1 MIDPFKHVAGA
12 RNRGRFTVGVL
23 ASWQLYAGTI
33 HTLLGPIVQGICKAA
48 RDHDC
53 NILIAGGVVSS
64 FAPETHPAWPFLSP
78 EVDFVPVGPWNT
90 DGLIVIAPH
99 QGSKDLSSYLEQIIA
114 INHPVVFVESAEN
127 RPVISPDNV
136 SGIWKALAHL
146 KGHGHRRIAFVA
158 GGLGWPG
165 DSQERL
171 QAFLEGCE
179 GLGLETEQRL
189 MAYGGF
195 STPGGYQ
202 AMRQILATGAPL
214 TAVIAA
220 NDESAV
226 GAIQALRAAGL
237 RVPQDIAVIGFDNR
251 FEARNQTPPLT
262 TINQPAH
269 DIGYQAL
276 KLMLQRLNGKADAST
291 MVRVPARLIIR
302 ESCGCPR
309 DAIITCALDELKKSE
324 EDQEPFIAKQRL
336 TQTMSE
342 AVFAGV
348 GQLDLETIQVQCER
362 ITEAFLLSL
371 KQREAE
377 PFQAAL
383 GSVLQSVRLLD
394 EDAHAWQNAITTLRY
409 WWTVLV
415 EPAEEESCREK
426 VDTWLDQARIAI
438 SECAQ
443 AQLLRYFA
451 RQDTLTQQLSLMSAD
466 LAETLELTQIQKII
480 NQYLPALAIS
490 HAQLVLFESHGD
502 NPVGWS
508 VFPEMSPDISE
519 EDQSFSQRFPTQQ
532 FPPPG
537 HYPDIQA
544 FHLALLPLTVHR
556 KPAGFVAFD
565 AANLAPC
572 LAVLRQLSSALERIR
587 LYREAA
593 EGRRLA
599 EEADHMKS
607 RFLSTVSHELRT
619 PLNLIV
625 GLSEMQLKQSTSDV
639 RKSVERIHTSA
650 QHLGHLIRDVLDLAS
665 SDAGQLRLICEPL
678 DLDEA
683 LQIVTET
690 GRQLANDKGLD
701 WQTEISTSL
710 PRVWG
715 DRTRLQQVTLN
726 LVSNAIKFTSRG
738 YVKLS
743 TYMEGDHVVIAVH
756 DTGLGIPVE
765 EQAWIFN
772 EFRQSERTTARGY
785 GGLGLGLAICKRL
798 VELHRGE
805 IGVQSSGEE
814 GAGSTFYIRLPI
826 LENAESLP
834 ASSQPVLRQIVLILT
849 ENSNSSQPIRDRL
862 QSAGFTVEVQ
872 RVEETSS
879 WFSHL
884 LTNPP
889 GAVVLDNQIASKYG
903 WELLRVLKGNPTTED
918 IPVLFYSLKQE
929 DNSGTML
936 ALDYL
941 SKPVGST
948 ELLKILS
955 RQGWAITTKGQS
967 KTILISDDEPGFLEM
982 YAEMIQRQSPDYCV
996 LKAHD
1001 GREALEILRRT
1012 HVDLVLLDL
1021 MMPEID
1027 GFGVLAQMREW
1038 KSTRDIAVVVL
1049 TSKTLTE
1056 NDMTQLSHGVAT
1068 VMSKGLYDVKEMLSH
1083 IEIALARNK
1092 KLGTESQR
1100 LVRKAMAYI
1109 HERYTEQLTRE
1120 DLARHVNA
1128 SEGHLA
1134 RCFRQETGITPM
1146 AYLNRY
1152 RVSQAK
1158 MILTTTGQS
1167 ITEVAMTVGF
1177 CDNNYFSRVFRQ
1189 EVGCSPLVYRR
1200 EHRV

>member
-1 MIDPFKHVAGA
+1 MIDPFKHTAAV
-12 RNRGRFTVGVL
+12 RNRGRFTIGVL

-33 HTLLGPIVQGICKAA
+33 HTLLSLIVQGIYAAA
-48 RDHDC
+48 RDQDC
-53 NILIAGGVVSS
+53 NVLIAGGVVSS
-64 FAPETHPAWPFLSP
+64 FEPETRPAWPFLSP

-99 QGSKDLSSYLEQIIA
+99 QGSEDLARYLEQTMA
-114 INHPVVFVESAEN
+114 AGHPVVFVESAEN
-127 RPVISPDNV
+127 RPVVSPDNAN
-136 SGIWKALAHL
+136 GIFQALSHL
-146 KGHGHRRIAFVA
+146 KSHGHRRVAFVA
-158 GGLGWPG
+158 GGAGWPG

-171 QAFLEGCE
+171 QAFLDGCE
-179 GLGLETEQRL
+179 ELGLETEQRL

-202 AMRQILATGAPL
+202 AMHQILTTGVPF
-214 TAVIAA
+214 TAVVAA

-226 GAIQALRAAGL
+226 GATQALRAAGL
-237 RVPQDIAVIGFDNR
+237 HVPQDIAVIGFDNR
-251 FEARNQTPPLT
+251 FEARNQTPTLT
-262 TINQPAH
+262 TLDQPAH

-276 KLMLQRLNGKADAST
+276 KLMVNRLNGKADTST
-291 MVRVPARLIIR
+291 MVRIPARLVIR

-309 DAIITCALDELKKSE
+309 DAIITCAL
-324 EDQEPFIAKQRL
+324 EDLNRSKETREPSVVKEKL

-348 GQLDLETIQVQCER
+348 GQLNRQTIYSLCER
-362 ITEAFLLSL
+362 ITEAFLSSL
-371 KQREAE
+371 EQRNGES
-377 PFQAAL
+377 FQAAL
-383 GSVLQSVRLLD
+383 TEILQPVRLLD
-394 EDAHAWQNAITTLRY
+394 EDAHAWQNAITALKY
-409 WWTVLV
+409 WWPVFV
-415 EPAEEESCREK
+415 EPANVDIYREE
-426 VDTWLDQARIAI
+426 VDAWLDQARITI

-451 RQDTLTQQLSLMSAD
+451 RQDTLTQQLSMMSAE
-466 LAETLELTQIQKII
+466 LAETLELAQIQKVI
-480 NQYLPALAIS
+480 NQYLPFLYI
-490 HAQLVLFESHGD
+490 HRAQVVLFEPNGD

-508 VFPEMSPDISE
+508 LFPGISG
-519 EDQSFSQRFPTQQ
+519 EDQSTFQRFPTQA

-537 HYPDIQA
+537 RYPENQA
-544 FHLALLPLTVHR
+544 FYLVLLPLTIHK

-572 LAVLRQLSSALERIR
+572 LAVLRQLTSALERIR
-587 LYREAA
+587 LYQEVA

-599 EEADHMKS
+599 EEADRMKS

-625 GLSEMQLKQSTSDV
+625 GLSEMQLKQSTADV
-639 RKSVERIHTSA
+639 RRSVEKIHTNA

-665 SDAGQLRLICEPL
+665 SDSGQLRLTCEPL
-678 DLDEA
+678 DLSEV
-683 LQIVTET
+683 LQIVVET

-701 WQTEISTSL
+701 WQTKISTSL

-738 YVKLS
+738 QVKLS
-743 TYMEGDHVVIAVH
+743 IYTEGNQVMIAVR

-785 GGLGLGLAICKRL
+785 SGLGLGLAICKRL
-798 VELHRGE
+798 VELHNGE
-805 IGVQSSGEE
+805 ISVESSGEE
-814 GAGSTFYIRLPI
+814 GAGSTFSIRLPI
-826 LENAESLP
+826 LENAETLP
-834 ASSQPVLRQIVLILT
+834 ASLQPYPQQIVLILT
-849 ENSNSSQPIRDRL
+849 EDPHASQPIQERL
-862 QSAGFTVEVQ
+862 QSAGFTVEMQ
-872 RVEETSS
+872 GVEESS
-879 WFSHL
+879 AWLSRL
-884 LTNPP
+884 LTAPP
-889 GAVVLDNQIASKYG
+889 GAVVLDSHIASQHG
-903 WELLRVLKGNPTTED
+903 WELLKVLKGNPNTED

-929 DNSGTML
+929 GNSGSML

-941 SKPVGST
+941 SKPVGSS

-955 RQGWAITTKGQS
+955 RQGWTTAVKGQS
-967 KTILISDDEPGFLEM
+967 KTILIADDEAGFLEM
-982 YAEMIQRQSPDYCV
+982 YAEMIEGQSPDYCV
-996 LKAHD
+996 FKAHD

-1021 MMPEID
+1021 MMPEVD

-1038 KSTRDIAVVVL
+1038 ESTRDIAVVVL

-1056 NDMTQLSHGVAT
+1056 DDMTRLSQGVAT

-1083 IEIALARNK
+1083 IEIALSRNK

-1100 LVRKAMAYI
+1100 LVRKAMAHI
-1109 HERYTEQLTRE
+1109 HEHYTEELTRE

-1152 RVSQAK
+1152 RVNQAK
-1158 MILTTTGQS
+1158 MMLTTTDKN
-1167 ITEVAMTVGF
+1167 ITAVAMAVGF
-1177 CDNNYFSRVFRQ
+1177 SDNNYFSRVFRQ
-1189 EVGCSPLVYRR
+1189 EVGCSPLIYRR
-1200 EHRV
+1200 EHRA

>member
-1 MIDPFKHVAGA
+1 LIDPFKHTAAGGK
-12 RNRGRFTVGVL
+12 RSRFTVGVL

-33 HTLLGPIVQGICKAA
+33 HTLLSPILRGVYAAA
-48 RDHDC
+48 RDMDC
-53 NILIAGGVVSS
+53 NVLIACGVVSS
-64 FAPETHPAWPFLSP
+64 FAPETRPAWPFISP

-99 QGSKDLSSYLEQIIA
+99 QGSEDLSRYLEQVMA
-114 INHPVVFVESAEN
+114 ARHPVVFVESAEN
-127 RPVISPDNV
+127 RPVISPDNAH
-136 SGIWKALAHL
+136 GIFQALIHL
-146 KGHGHRRIAFVA
+146 KGHGHHRIAFVA
-158 GGLGWPG
+158 GGPGWPG

-179 GLGLETEQRL
+179 EVGLETDSRL

-202 AMRQILATGAPL
+202 AMRQILAAGVPF
-214 TAVIAA
+214 TAVVAA

-226 GAIQALRAAGL
+226 GAMQALRAAGL
-237 RVPQDIAVIGFDNR
+237 RIPEDIAVTGFDNR
-251 FEARNQTPPLT
+251 FESRNQTPPLT
-262 TINQPAH
+262 TIDQPAH
-269 DIGYQAL
+269 EIGYQAL
-276 KLMLQRLNGKADAST
+276 KLMWQRLNGKADATT
-291 MVRVPARLIIR
+291 MVRVPARLVIR

-309 DAIITCALDELKKSE
+309 DAIITGALAGLSRSE
-324 EDQEPFIAKQRL
+324 RARDPSTTKQL
-336 TQTMSE
+336 LAQTMSE

-348 GQLDLETIQVQCER
+348 GQLNLETIQVQCER

-371 KQREAE
+371 GERNAG

-383 GSVLQSVRLLD
+383 GEILQPVRLLD
-394 EDAHAWQNAITTLRY
+394 EDAHAWQNAITTLRH
-409 WWTVLV
+409 WWPVLV
-415 EPAEEESCREK
+415 EPTEVEVRREE
-426 VDTWLDQARIAI
+426 VNAWLDQARIAI

-466 LAETLELTQIQKII
+466 LAETLEIAQVQKTL
-480 NQYLPALAIS
+480 NQYLPSLAIR
-490 HAQLVLFESHGD
+490 HAQLVLFAPDGD
-502 NPVGWS
+502 NSVGWS
-508 VFPEMSPDISE
+508 VFPEESG
-519 EDQSFSQRFPTQQ
+519 EDQTSFHRFPTQQ

-537 HYPDIQA
+537 RYPDDQP
-544 FHLALLPLTVHR
+544 FHLALLPLAVHR

-572 LAVLRQLSSALERIR
+572 LAVLRQLISALERIR
-587 LYREAA
+587 LYQEAA

-599 EEADHMKS
+599 EEADRMKS

-625 GLSEMQLKQSTSDV
+625 GLSEMQLKQSTADV

-665 SDAGQLRLICEPL
+665 SDAGQLRLTCEPL
-678 DLDEA
+678 DVAEA
-683 LQIVTET
+683 LQIVIET
-690 GRQLANDKGLD
+690 GRQLAHDKSLD

-710 PRVWG
+710 PRIWG

-726 LVSNAIKFTSRG
+726 LVSNAVKFTSRG
-738 YVKLS
+738 QVKLCI
-743 TYMEGDHVVIAVH
+743 YGEGKQVVIAVS
-756 DTGLGIPVE
+756 DTGLGIPLD

-798 VELHRGE
+798 IELHNGE

-814 GAGSTFYIRLPI
+814 GGGSTFFIRLPI
-826 LENAESLP
+826 LEPAETLP
-834 ASSQPVLRQIVLILT
+834 ASSGLTLGQIVLILT
-849 ENSNSSQPIRDRL
+849 EDIASSRPVQEYL
-862 QSAGFTVEVQ
+862 QDAGFAVEVQ
-872 RVEETSS
+872 VVDETSA
-879 WFSHL
+879 WFSRV

-889 GAVVLDNQIASKYG
+889 GAVVLDNDVASRYG
-903 WELLRVLKGNPTTED
+903 WELLRVLKSNPNIED
-918 IPVLFYSLKQE
+918 IPVLFYSLKQKG
-929 DNSGTML
+929 DTGSML

-941 SKPVGST
+941 SKPVGSA
-948 ELLKILS
+948 ELLKTLA
-955 RQGWAITTKGQS
+955 RQGWAPVKDAQP
-967 KTILISDDEPGFLEM
+967 KTILIVDDEPGFLQM
-982 YAEMIQRQSPDYCV
+982 YAEMIQGQFPKHTV

-1001 GREALEILRRT
+1001 GREALDLLRKT
-1012 HVDLVLLDL
+1012 QVDLVLLDL

-1038 KSTRDIAVVVL
+1038 ESTRNTAVVVL
-1049 TSKTLTE
+1049 TSKTITE
-1056 NDMTQLSHGVAT
+1056 DDMTRLSHGVAA
-1068 VMSKGLYDVKEMLSH
+1068 VMSKGLYDMQEMLAH
-1083 IEIALARNK
+1083 IETVLARNK

-1100 LVRKAMAYI
+1100 LVRKAMAHI
-1109 HERYTEQLTRE
+1109 HEHYTEELTRE
-1120 DLARHVNA
+1120 SLAQHVNA

-1152 RVSQAK
+1152 RVNQARA
-1158 MILTTTGQS
+1158 ILTTSDES
-1167 ITEVAMTVGF
+1167 ITAVALAVGF
-1177 CDNNYFSRVFRQ
+1177 SDSNYFSRVFRQ
-1189 EVGCSPLVYRR
+1189 EAGCSPLVYRR
-1200 EHRV
+1200 EHRA